1 MADILAIDDEQQWL
15 ELYTEKLGEMG
26 HMVKTYTNGQVALN
40 EMGEARPDLVILD
53 LRMAP
58 SGRQMLWM
66 IRRYWPGVPVIL
78 SSAYAGYKGD
88 PDYAGVDAF
97 LEKSTDLTGLVG
109 AVEYVLSKK
118 EDRRGRPEA

>member
-1 MADILAIDDEQQWL
+1 MAYILAIDDEPEWL
-15 ELYTEKLGEMG
+15 ELYAERLVEMG
-26 HMVKTYTNGQVALN
+26 HSLRAYTNGQVALN
-40 EMGEARPDLVILD
+40 EMGEERPDLVILD

-66 IRRYWPGVPVIL
+66 IRRYWPDVPVIL

-97 LEKSTDLTGLVG
+97 LEKSTDLTRLVG
-109 AVEYVLSKK
+109 AIEYVLSKK
-118 EDRRGRPEA
+118 EPGRPRPTA

>member
-1 MADILAIDDEQQWL
+1 MADILAIDDEQEWL
-15 ELYTEKLGEMG
+15 ELYAERLAEMG
-26 HMVKTYTNGQVALN
+26 HVVKTYSNGQVALN
-40 EMGEARPDLVILD
+40 EMGQNLPDLVILD

-66 IRRYWPGVPVIL
+66 IRRYWPGVPVII

-97 LEKSTDLTGLVG
+97 LEKSTDLTELVG
-109 AVEYVLSKK
+109 AVEYVLSKR
-118 EDRRGRPEA
+118 EHGRRRPTA